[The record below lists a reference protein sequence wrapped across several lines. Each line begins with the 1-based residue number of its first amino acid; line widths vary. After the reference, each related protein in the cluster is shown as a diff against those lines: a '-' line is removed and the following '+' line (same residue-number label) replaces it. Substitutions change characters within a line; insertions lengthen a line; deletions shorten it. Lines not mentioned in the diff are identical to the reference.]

1 MKVAFKVLWALVL
14 VVITSSVSLGQGTEC
29 DNECI
34 RTVRAILNESY
45 LGFSSGFMEKANN
58 RLGDKIGVA
67 LLKIYPGKAL
77 NKPDNIRTFLPVID
91 GAFKYPDLIGDPQD
105 RRANVTLPLLRRLQN
120 RIKDHFLH
128 QEITKTLN
136 AVEYYTRTTNPE

>member
-1 MKVAFKVLWALVL
+1 MKVAFTVLRIIVL
-14 VVITSSVSLGQGTEC
+14 VVSTPSASLGQATEC

-45 LGFSSGFMEKANN
+45 LGFSSGFMETANN

-77 NKPDNIRTFLPVID
+77 NKPDNVRTFLPVID
-91 GAFKYPDLIGDPQD
+91 RAFKYPDLIRDPD
-105 RRANVTLPLLRRLQN
+105 RHANMTLTLLGRLQN